1 MKTLDWIKAAQQG
14 DKEARDTIIQNNTGL
29 VWSIARRFLNRGQ
42 ELEDLFQIGCIGLIK
57 AVDHFDTN
65 YEVEFSTYAVPL
77 ITGEIKRFFR
87 DNGMVKVSRSLKERG
102 WKIRKAE
109 EQLCVQLGRAPIIQE
124 IEEVT
129 GFTKEEIVLALE
141 ANAEVESIDKT
152 IGMSEG
158 KEMSLMEQVTGEIGQ
173 VGKIGVEGKED
184 LEKNKIIDRILVE
197 QLLNNLNKREKKII
211 NMRFFKEKTQS
222 EVAKEL
228 RISQVQVSRL
238 EKKILKQLRKEI
250 KE

>member
-1 MKTLDWIKAAQQG
+1 M
-14 DKEARDTIIQNNTGL
+14 
-29 VWSIARRFLNRGQ
+29 
-42 ELEDLFQIGCIGLIK
+42 
-57 AVDHFDTN
+57 
-65 YEVEFSTYAVPL
+65 
-77 ITGEIKRFFR
+77 
-87 DNGMVKVSRSLKERG
+87 
-102 WKIRKAE
+102 
-109 EQLCVQLGRAPIIQE
+109 
-124 IEEVT
+124 
-129 GFTKEEIVLALE
+129 E